1 MRKLL
6 LAICFLLP
14 ALASAAVVVEGVKVP
29 AAARVGG
36 QQLVLNGAGL
46 RSIMMI
52 HVYVAALYL
61 PEKKDTARDVLSLPG
76 AKRIS
81 MTPKV
86 DIKDYRL
93 IEALNE
99 GIRENHSQAEVEKL
113 KSRMEALNAIMSTI
127 GTAHNG
133 AVINLD
139 YVPGTGTQVSLNGE
153 RRGPPIAG
161 EDFYRAILRIW
172 LGEAAVDNS
181 LKKALLG

>member
-1 MRKLL
+1 M
-6 LAICFLLP
+6 
-14 ALASAAVVVEGVKVP
+14 VVEGVKVP
-29 AAARVGG
+29 AVARVGG

-46 RSIMMI
+46 RSMMMI

-61 PEKKDTARDVLSLPG
+61 PEKKGTAQDVLSLPG

-81 MTPKV
+81 MTPKL

-93 IEALNE
+93 IEALKE
-99 GIRENHSQAEVEKL
+99 GIRENHSPAEVEKL
-113 KSRMEALNAIMSTI
+113 RPRIEALSAIMSSI

-133 AVINLD
+133 TLITLD
-139 YVPGTGTQVSLNGE
+139 YVPGTGTQVSLNGA

-161 EDFYRAILRIW
+161 EDFYRALLRIW
-172 LGEAAVDNS
+172 LGESAVDHS